1 MNMPTATAADTAA
14 EMIDV
19 AVRAPL
25 KDRKR
30 AANPSVKLY
39 PEICALGAC
48 PQCASRLNV
57 SGMDESKLSRATAP
71 GAGAR
76 QTGTAY
82 RAARERNVF

>member
-39 PEICALGAC
+39 PEISLVG
-48 PQCASRLNV
+48 PTNSH
-57 SGMDESKLSRATAP
+57 
-71 GAGAR
+71 
-76 QTGTAY
+76 
-82 RAARERNVF
+82 